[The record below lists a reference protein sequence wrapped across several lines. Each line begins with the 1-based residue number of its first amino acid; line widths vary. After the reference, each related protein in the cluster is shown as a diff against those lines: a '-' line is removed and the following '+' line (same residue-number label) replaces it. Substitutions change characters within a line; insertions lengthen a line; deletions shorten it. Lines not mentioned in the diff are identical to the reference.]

1 MDGDEASERR
11 MLGLLLRTLAQGGTY
26 SYGDLANTLGVGEE
40 LLQQMIEDLAR
51 MGYLRGLGDS
61 CQGKCEACPVSG
73 VCAIGSR
80 GQVWSLTEKGS
91 QAAQRME

>member
-1 MDGDEASERR
+1 
-11 MLGLLLRTLAQGGTY
+11 MLEQLIRTLGQGGTY
-26 SYGDLANTLGVGEE
+26 SYADLANTLGVGEE

-51 MGYLRGLGDS
+51 VGYLRALGDS
-61 CQGKCEACPVSG
+61 CQGRCEACPVSG

-80 GQVWSLTEKGS
+80 GQAWSLTEKGS

>member
-1 MDGDEASERR
+1 
-11 MLGLLLRTLAQGGTY
+11 MLEVLLRTLGQGGTH

-91 QAAQRME
+91 KAAQRME